1 MKSLHRGETGL
12 LIVSAVCMAGAFLS
26 VAALAAHA
34 ERNVIPDR
42 LPNCTDADTLGM
54 VQENLDAGDKLRVL
68 GLHSPRELRL
78 SHGADLRTCVVDV
91 ITDFGARTTTFMVG
105 WKDRGSGL
113 TFVAGEPLE

>member
-1 MKSLHRGETGL
+1 
-12 LIVSAVCMAGAFLS
+12 
-26 VAALAAHA
+26 
-34 ERNVIPDR
+34 
-42 LPNCTDADTLGM
+42 M
-54 VQENLDAGDKLRVL
+54 VQESLDACDKLTVL
-68 GLHSPRELRL
+68 GLHSPHELRL